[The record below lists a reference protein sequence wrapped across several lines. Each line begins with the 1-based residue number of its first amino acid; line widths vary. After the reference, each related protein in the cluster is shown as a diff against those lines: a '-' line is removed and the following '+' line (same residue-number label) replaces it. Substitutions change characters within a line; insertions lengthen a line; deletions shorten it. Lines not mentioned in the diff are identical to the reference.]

1 MTKAQ
6 GGSFSRRQF
15 LAATVGATALSAAS
29 VLMVPTVRAATPKQ
43 GGTLRFGVG
52 HGSSTDSLDPGTYD
66 NNFTIALGYML
77 NNHLAEISANGELIG
92 EVAESWEP
100 TPDAATWT
108 FKIRKGIVYHD
119 GRSLTVEDVVASV
132 NYHRGEGSKSAALAL
147 LKPIKDIKID
157 GPDKV
162 VFSLNAGNADFPYI
176 ISDYHIPILPS
187 KDGKI
192 VADNGIGCGPYK
204 LEKWQPGIQARVT
217 RNPNYWKTDRAHF
230 DAIEMTA
237 IVDATAR
244 TAAMMSGTIDVMD
257 RCEFKTVSFLEKNP
271 AVSVKSISGNQHY
284 TFPMLTNKAPFDDP
298 HVRMALKLACPREQ
312 MVKTILQG
320 HGAVGNDHPIGS
332 GMPFFAAGL
341 PQRTQDLDKAKWHLK
356 QAGLTSLNVQLSA
369 ADAAFSGAVDAAEL
383 YSQAAA
389 KGGIKIDVE
398 RVPNDGYWA
407 NVWTKKPW
415 CACYWAGRPTV
426 DAMLSLAYLPD
437 GAWNDTNWKN
447 PRFVELVTAGR
458 AELDAKKRA
467 QIYFD
472 AQEILSNDGGTVVPM
487 FADYLFATSNKIKH
501 DKIASNWDM
510 DGQKFSE
517 RWWFE

>member
-1 MTKAQ
+1 
-6 GGSFSRRQF
+6 
-15 LAATVGATALSAAS
+15 
-29 VLMVPTVRAATPKQ
+29 
-43 GGTLRFGVG
+43 
-52 HGSSTDSLDPGTYD
+52 
-66 NNFTIALGYML
+66 
-77 NNHLAEISANGELIG
+77 
-92 EVAESWEP
+92 
-100 TPDAATWT
+100 
-108 FKIRKGIVYHD
+108 
-119 GRSLTVEDVVASV
+119 
-132 NYHRGEGSKSAALAL
+132 
-147 LKPIKDIKID
+147 
-157 GPDKV
+157 
-162 VFSLNAGNADFPYI
+162 
-176 ISDYHIPILPS
+176 
-187 KDGKI
+187 
-192 VADNGIGCGPYK
+192 
-204 LEKWQPGIQARVT
+204 
-217 RNPNYWKTDRAHF
+217 
-230 DAIEMTA
+230 
-237 IVDATAR
+237 
-244 TAAMMSGTIDVMD
+244 
-257 RCEFKTVSFLEKNP
+257 
-271 AVSVKSISGNQHY
+271 
-284 TFPMLTNKAPFDDP
+284 
-298 HVRMALKLACPREQ
+298 

-320 HGAVGNDHPIGS
+320 HGTVGNDHPIGS

-356 QAGLTSLNVQLSA
+356 QAGLTNLNVKLSA

-487 FADYLFATSNKIKH
+487 FADYVFATSNKIKH

-517 RWWFE
+517 RWW

>member
-1 MTKAQ
+1 MIKLQ
-6 GGSFSRRQF
+6 SVEFSRRQF
-15 LAATVGATALSAAS
+15 IAASMGTVALSATS
-29 VLMVPTVRAATPKQ
+29 GLMVPAARADTPKR

-52 HGSSTDSLDPGTYD
+52 HGSTTDSLDPGTYD

-77 NNHLAEISANGELIG
+77 NNHLAEINASGELIG
-92 EVAESWEP
+92 EVAESWES
-100 TPDAATWT
+100 TPDASTWT
-108 FKIRKGIVYHD
+108 FKIRKGILYHD
-119 GRSLTVEDVVASV
+119 GRSLTVEDVLASV
-132 NYHRGEGSKSAALAL
+132 NYHRSEASTSAALAL
-147 LKPIKDIKID
+147 LKPIRDIRID
-157 GPDKV
+157 GPDKII
-162 VFSLNAGNADFPYI
+162 FYLNAGNADFPYI

-192 VADNGIGCGPYK
+192 AALTGVGCGPYK
-204 LEKWQPGIQARVT
+204 LEEWDPGIRARLT
-217 RNPNYWKTDRAHF
+217 RNQNYWKTDRAHF
-230 DAIEMTA
+230 DAIEMVA

-244 TAAMMSGTIDVMD
+244 TSAIMSGSIDVMD
-257 RCEFKTVSFLEKNP
+257 RCDVKTVSYLKSID

-298 HVRMALKLACPREQ
+298 NVRMAVKLACPREQ
-312 MVKTILQG
+312 MVDLILQG
-320 HGAVGNDHPIGS
+320 HGTIGNDHPIGS
-332 GMPFFAAGL
+332 AMPFYAAGL
-341 PQRTQDLDKAKWHLK
+341 PQRTQDFDKARWHLK
-356 QAGLTSLNVQLSA
+356 QSGLTGLDIQLAA

-383 YSQAAA
+383 FAQAGS
-389 KGGIKIDVE
+389 KSGINITVE

-407 NVWTKKPW
+407 SVWTKKPW

-447 PRFVELVTAGR
+447 THFVELVTAGR
-458 AELDAKKRA
+458 AELDTTKRA

-487 FADYLFATSNKIKH
+487 FANYVFATSTKIKH

-517 RWWFE
+517 RWWFG